1 MKYELWVSEG
11 DGAAEAVSYSFFPE
25 ENESARQMV
34 ETDARLLKI
43 FKAEDW
49 NDACTQKHAFLGWEP
64 YEPIEEA

>member
-11 DGAAEAVSYSFFPE
+11 DETAGGVSYSFFPE
-25 ENESARQMV
+25 ENASARQML

-43 FKAEDW
+43 FEAEDW

-64 YEPIEEA
+64 YEPMEES